1 MDLLCQKG
9 FQKKIPIN
17 VILRQVLPVSLT
29 DGRKSKWRNIHFAK
43 VLRKLKKKMR
53 NISLGQLGSTP
64 SEEAEPKI
72 TPGKEM
78 SL

>member
-9 FQKKIPIN
+9 FQKKILIN

-43 VLRKLKKKMR
+43 VLRKLKKER

>member
-1 MDLLCQKG
+1 MVRRS
-9 FQKKIPIN
+9 FQKKILIN

-29 DGRKSKWRNIHFAK
+29 DGRESKWRNIHFAK

-53 NISLGQLGSTP
+53 NIFLGQLGSTP
-64 SEEAEPKI
+64 SEEAEAKI

>member
-9 FQKKIPIN
+9 FQKKILIN

-43 VLRKLKKKMR
+43 VLRKLKKER

-64 SEEAEPKI
+64 SEEAEAKI

>member
-9 FQKKIPIN
+9 FQKKILIN

-43 VLRKLKKKMR
+43 VLRKLKKMR
-53 NISLGQLGSTP
+53 KISLGQLGSTP
-64 SEEAEPKI
+64 SEEAEAKI